1 MKMSKEK
8 IMEQLNM
15 IGRKVDIITEGYTK
29 DQIEENIDFFIEQD
43 KIKQEE
49 EQDDDDKE
57 MLSTCCGYSA
67 MTEIHMNNES
77 KEVEAIA
84 ICSKCRDWADFEY
97 EE

>member
-1 MKMSKEK
+1 MNKQK
-8 IMEQLNM
+8 IIKKLDM

-29 DQIEENIDFFIEQD
+29 DQIEENIDFFIENQ
-43 KIKQEE
+43 K
-49 EQDDDDKE
+49 EQDNDDKE

-67 MTEIHMNNES
+67 LTEIHHNNES

-97 EE
+97 ED